1 MKTIFLA
8 VLILSCSLSALAD
21 DPNEKVLAAF
31 NKTFQNVQ
39 NVKWTEGDNS
49 YEVNFKQ
56 GVITSRVTYDKD
68 GNILKTLRYYFQE
81 QLPVM
86 VLSKVKAKYPEHKIF
101 GVVEESSDDGISYH
115 ITLEDE
121 KNWIDI
127 TSDPL
132 GSITVNKKFKKA

>member
-1 MKTIFLA
+1 
-8 VLILSCSLSALAD
+8 
-21 DPNEKVLAAF
+21 
-31 NKTFQNVQ
+31 
-39 NVKWTEGDNS
+39 
-49 YEVNFKQ
+49 
-56 GVITSRVTYDKD
+56 
-68 GNILKTLRYYFQE
+68 
-81 QLPVM
+81 M

>member
-81 QLPVM
+81 
-86 VLSKVKAKYPEHKIF
+86 
-101 GVVEESSDDGISYH
+101 
-115 ITLEDE
+115 
-121 KNWIDI
+121 
-127 TSDPL
+127 
-132 GSITVNKKFKKA
+132 